1 MDFYNE
7 IKEQI
12 VNNKIT
18 KKVKDYSKNRSDLTT
33 YYNIGKFLPL
43 PDKQYGKGI
52 MKEYSLKF
60 TNEFDKKYTP
70 SFS

>member
-1 MDFYNE
+1 MNYYAE
-7 IKEQI
+7 IKSELI
-12 VNNKIT
+12 NNEIT

-33 YYNIGKFLPL
+33 YYNIGKLLPL